1 MTRWVIAFLVCAS
14 GATLLAQVPDAKTI
28 ASRVDH
34 HYNSLHSLSVA
45 FSESYEGMGIH
56 RAESGT
62 LLLRKPGRMRW
73 VYSEPKGKL
82 FVLDGKYAYFYTPG
96 DAQAQRINAKQLDDL
111 RSPLRF
117 LLGHTELMKEL
128 DGLKA
133 SAGTEDGVYVLTG
146 APKGGAGSGSAHLS
160 RLALSVTADGTI
172 RAMKIEEEDG
182 STTNFS
188 FTNEVPNSPVTDA
201 DFIFRAPQGVTV
213 VEGLPPV

>member
-1 MTRWVIAFLVCAS
+1 VTRWLLVFLLCAS
-14 GATLLAQVPDAKTI
+14 GTILLAQAAPDTKTI

-56 RAESGT
+56 RAESGM

-82 FVLDGKYAYFYTPG
+82 FVLDGKNAYFYTPG
-96 DAQAQRINAKQLDDL
+96 DAQAQRIDAKQLDDL

-117 LLGHTELMKEL
+117 LLGHTELAKEL

-133 SAGTEDGVYVLTG
+133 SAAAADGVYVLTG
-146 APKGGAGSGSAHLS
+146 TPKGGSPHLS
-160 RLALSVTADGTI
+160 RLALSVTGDGTI

-188 FTNEVPNSPVTDA
+188 FTNEVPNSPVTNA

>member
-1 MTRWVIAFLVCAS
+1 VTRWLLAFLLCAS
-14 GATLLAQVPDAKTI
+14 GAILLAQAAPDTKTI

-96 DAQAQRINAKQLDDL
+96 DAQAQRINAKELDDL

-133 SAGTEDGVYVLTG
+133 SAGPEDGVYVLTG
-146 APKGGAGSGSAHLS
+146 SPKGGSPHLS
-160 RLALSVTADGTI
+160 RLVLSVTADGTI

-182 STTNFS
+182 STTNFTFS
-188 FTNEVPNSPVTDA
+188 NEVPNSPVTDA